1 MGSGVGAK
9 NDPLSLQHHRC
20 RRRRHHRRRR
30 RSFRSL
36 HRLACLDDLVNFK

>member
-9 NDPLSLQHHRC
+9 NDPPSLQHHRR

-30 RSFRSL
+30 RSFRCL
-36 HRLACLDDLVNFK
+36 HRLACLDDLANFK